1 MKYSRAMINT
11 WAKLGS
17 SGAFG
22 MAAVELPELD
32 DRTVMLTADVCF
44 YSGLNRFK
52 KKYPDRLYNMG
63 IAEQNMVGVA
73 GGMAKEGLIP
83 FATTYATFASM
94 RSADQVRVTMGYM
107 NLGIKL
113 VGLTAGLSAGILGPT
128 HISVEDIAVMRTIP
142 NVTILSPADCTET
155 VKATFA
161 ALQTEGPVYLR
172 LTGTMNAPVVYEE
185 DYDFEVG
192 KAITLREGK
201 DVAVIATGMMVHES
215 LKAADILEEKGLSVR
230 VIDMHTIKPLDEEII
245 NEIADHKYIVTVEE
259 HSRIGGLGSAVA
271 DVLVKKEKHGRFL
284 SIGFDDIYHHA
295 GDYDHLI
302 GKYGLDSESIVAKI
316 TDFIDKFR

>member
-22 MAAVELPELD
+22 MAAMELPELD

-44 YSGLNRFK
+44 YSGLNRFS
-52 KKYPDRLYNMG
+52 KKYPDRMYNMG

-83 FATTYATFASM
+83 YATTYATFASM

-107 NLGIKL
+107 GLGIKL

-155 VKATFA
+155 VKATLA
-161 ALQTEGPVYLR
+161 SLNVDGPVYLR

-185 DYDFEVG
+185 DYDFQVG
-192 KAITLREGK
+192 KAITLKEGK
-201 DVAVIATGMMVHES
+201 DIAVIATGSMVYNS
-215 LKAADILEEKGLSVR
+215 LKAAEILGQKGLSVR

-245 NEIADHKYIVTVEE
+245 KEVAGYKYIVTVEE
-259 HSRIGGLGSAVA
+259 HSKIGGLGSAVA
-271 DVLVKKEKHGRFL
+271 DVLVRLKEHGRFL

-295 GDYDHLI
+295 GDYEHLV
-302 GKYGLDSESIVAKI
+302 KQYGLDSEAIAEKI
-316 TDFIDKFR
+316 TGIVE